1 MADKAISELIST
13 ERITATDLF
22 VLQQDNTAKKLSG
35 QVLLNWLTAAADGH
49 GGIQSWVPLKTEGL
63 VKTVRVTLA
72 DQTYI
77 DIDVVDGRGVE
88 DVRKI
93 KTEGLVDTYQI
104 IYNDGPPGTF
114 AITNG
119 EKGDK
124 GDNADIWIR
133 YASQKPTAESHSFGE
148 LPDAWIGVA
157 SGHLASAPTD
167 WQAYTWYQWKGAKGD
182 KGDPATLVS
191 SNVEYQVS
199 SSGTVVPSGSWSSSV
214 LVVPQGMYLWTKITN
229 TFNTG
234 SPVISYSVSRTGLD
248 GSGSVSSVAN
258 ISPDGNGNVPLTAG
272 DVGAVPSTGG
282 DMTGELRMNGQPI
295 SGLNAPTANDQAA
308 NMGFVNQQVRKAAPR
323 NLLDNSD
330 FRNPVNQR
338 GQTSYL
344 GHSYSIDRWQVN
356 SSTTLTVMDDFC
368 RLSGHYN
375 LWQIVPVTLKAGKTY
390 TCAARIK
397 ASEGIRDGWLLVE
410 ASVDGTRLAGWSKK
424 ISDWTIAIVNFTPDS
439 DLEAAV
445 IQFTNSGDTSVAT
458 DIEWVAL
465 YEGEYTA
472 ETLPEYQP
480 KGYGAELLECQRYL
494 QRFRTADLRKTYCD
508 DFRPTMRET
517 AEGIVS
523 TFDQEIN
530 GVTYYFA
537 SAEL

>member
-1 MADKAISELIST
+1 MNVITSKISMDLMALPRELPEINAVQGESNTRAVELSLFCGNDPWPIPEGTLLAVRYGRIGQGGGYYDTLPDGTCAYSYEGNTATILLAPQMMSIAGAVTAQVELIQGSQVLVT
-13 ERITATDLF
+13 FPFKVMVAVNPAVGIVKSEDYVNHQQWLEQELDKYVNKVSQSGQILGGTVVGPVNMNGHILSGLEPPTATDHA
-22 VLQQDNTAKKLSG
+22 VNKGYVDQQMKK
-35 QVLLNWLTAAADGH
+35 
-49 GGIQSWVPLKTEGL
+49 
-63 VKTVRVTLA
+63 
-72 DQTYI
+72 
-77 DIDVVDGRGVE
+77 VVV
-88 DVRKI
+88 
-93 KTEGLVDTYQI
+93 
-104 IYNDGPPGTF
+104 
-114 AITNG
+114 
-119 EKGDK
+119 
-124 GDNADIWIR
+124 
-133 YASQKPTAESHSFGE
+133 
-148 LPDAWIGVA
+148 
-157 SGHLASAPTD
+157 
-167 WQAYTWYQWKGAKGD
+167 
-182 KGDPATLVS
+182 
-191 SNVEYQVS
+191 
-199 SSGTVVPSGSWSSSV
+199 
-214 LVVPQGMYLWTKITN
+214 
-229 TFNTG
+229 
-234 SPVISYSVSRTGLD
+234 
-248 GSGSVSSVAN
+248 
-258 ISPDGNGNVPLTAG
+258 
-272 DVGAVPSTGG
+272 
-282 DMTGELRMNGQPI
+282 
-295 SGLNAPTANDQAA
+295 
-308 NMGFVNQQVRKAAPR
+308 PR

-445 IQFTNSGDTSVAT
+445 IQLTNSGDTSVAT

-480 KGYGAELLECQRYL
+480 KGYGAELLECQQYL

-530 GVTYYFA
+530 GVTFYFA